1 MVGAGRRMT
10 TRAERRPRRT
20 GFTRCWRTWLMVWG
34 AGGLGTFVCFNV
46 APVGW
51 TSEELDLLNGFFK
64 IENVWW

>member
-1 MVGAGRRMT
+1 
-10 TRAERRPRRT
+10 
-20 GFTRCWRTWLMVWG
+20 MVWG

-51 TSEELDLLNGFFK
+51 TSEEVDLLNGFFK